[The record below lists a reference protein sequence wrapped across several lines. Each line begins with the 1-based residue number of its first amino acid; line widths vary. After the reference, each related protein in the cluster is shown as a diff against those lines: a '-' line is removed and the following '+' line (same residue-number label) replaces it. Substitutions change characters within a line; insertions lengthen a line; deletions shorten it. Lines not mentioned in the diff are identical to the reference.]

1 MEPKLPITR
10 SAEGYPER
18 VNEFLR
24 RVSMVMFKDVKWI
37 VVVVC
42 VCVCVCVF
50 NVEDSFQD
58 ISALCYRDQSKYSH
72 WSRHAE
78 HNTRSKHVCPSYV

>member
-42 VCVCVCVF
+42 VCVCVCSTSRIHFRISQPCVTGI
-50 NVEDSFQD
+50 NQNTAIGQD
-58 ISALCYRDQSKYSH
+58 MQNITPEANMFVQVTSS
-72 WSRHAE
+72 
-78 HNTRSKHVCPSYV
+78 